1 MSSVDFWVFLSLLL
15 FSHSVML
22 DSLRPHGLQHAK
34 LPCPSLSPGVCSDSC
49 PSSRWYHPT
58 ISSFTTHFSSCPQS
72 FLASGSFPMSQL
84 FSSGG
89 PSIAGSASA
98 SVFPMTIQGQLP
110 LGLTGLISLQRDSQ
124 ATSPTPQF
132 KSIHSSAL
140 SLIYG
145 PTLTSVCAYWKNH
158 SFDYMDF
165 CWQTDV
171 SAF

>member
-1 MSSVDFWVFLSLLL
+1 
-15 FSHSVML
+15 
-22 DSLRPHGLQHAK
+22 
-34 LPCPSLSPGVCSDSC
+34 
-49 PSSRWYHPT
+49 
-58 ISSFTTHFSSCPQS
+58 
-72 FLASGSFPMSQL
+72 MSQL

-110 LGLTGLISLQRDSQ
+110 LGWTGLISLQRDSQ
-124 ATSPTPQF
+124 VTSPTPQF
-132 KSIHSSAL
+132 KSIHSLAL

-145 PTLTSVCAYWKNH
+145 PTLTSVCDYWKNH

>member
-1 MSSVDFWVFLSLLL
+1 
-15 FSHSVML
+15 
-22 DSLRPHGLQHAK
+22 
-34 LPCPSLSPGVCSDSC
+34 
-49 PSSRWYHPT
+49 
-58 ISSFTTHFSSCPQS
+58 
-72 FLASGSFPMSQL
+72 MSQL

-145 PTLTSVCAYWKNH
+145 PTLTSVCDYWKNH